1 MRIPSITALVLAFL
15 PLAVGGCATATE
27 PLAPLADPPRLLGR
41 WAGSWGGTMTHPM
54 EMEVEKQRGAE
65 VTGTVTYTTHGRT
78 TYGMAGTIGARK
90 DGTVWLSMG
99 VMSAEFLL
107 KVVSDQRLEG
117 TGRSPS
123 HVGPVVLTRE

>member
-1 MRIPSITALVLAFL
+1 MRITSITALGFAVLA
-15 PLAVGGCATATE
+15 LASGGCATATE

-41 WAGSWGGTMTHPM
+41 WAGSWSGNMTHPM
-54 EMEVEKQRGAE
+54 EMVIEKQRGAE
-65 VTGTVTYTTHGRT
+65 VTGTVTYTTHART

-107 KVVSDQRLEG
+107 KVVSDRRLEG
-117 TGRSPS
+117 TGQSPS